1 MPYTHVEVRVNDP
14 MRRTLRNTG
23 IVLVVLGLLGIVLP
37 EVLSVTIALLASV
50 LLIAAGVISGYAVW
64 SSYRRDGLAWL
75 KPFVLIVLGLLLLF
89 YPGLGAA
96 AIGLLLIV
104 YFLMDGFASLLLG
117 LELRPLPGWAWTL
130 GNGLVSLVLALV
142 FIGGWPFHS
151 DWLVGLMVGISL
163 LLDGVALL
171 MLTTGRRPG

>member
-1 MPYTHVEVRVNDP
+1 MNDP

-23 IVLVVLGLLGIVLP
+23 IVLVLLGLLGIVLP

-104 YFLMDGFASLLLG
+104 YFLLSGFAGIAFG
-117 LELRPLPGWAWTL
+117 LALRPLPGWGWTAFS
-130 GNGLVSLVLALV
+130 GAASLVLALI
-142 FIGGWPFHS
+142 FIGGWPFEAT
-151 DWLVGLMVGISL
+151 WLVGLFIGISL
-163 LLDGVALL
+163 LLDGIA
-171 MLTTGRRPG
+171 MLVLSRAS

>member
-104 YFLMDGFASLLLG
+104 YFLLSGFAGIAFG
-117 LELRPLPGWAWTL
+117 LALRPLPGWGWTVFS
-130 GNGLVSLVLALV
+130 GAASLVLALI
-142 FIGGWPFHS
+142 FIGGWPFEAT
-151 DWLVGLMVGISL
+151 WLVGLFIGISL
-163 LLDGVALL
+163 LLDGIA
-171 MLTTGRRPG
+171 MLVLSRAS